1 MQLVQ
6 RWRLNWLTQT
16 HFEKRDLLAKS
27 TFQNSLDKAGK
38 YIDDGFDRSD
48 PQLTDRAF
56 AALDKLGARK
66 IIRDEDAVLLHY
78 FRANAF
84 NNRQHEAGLD
94 RSWRWEN
101 EHLQSEL
108 LELRKAARHKGFKKL
123 GQIRRCQILTNL
135 GSKLHSVGRPVE
147 ALHYWDK
154 ALAIEPRFSMALFSK
169 GLGLQSYA
177 GSVSDPGHA
186 QLIAAQ
192 AHDNFVAGT
201 APDAVHESSENAK
214 LVPRF
219 ADRAKYI
226 SEWLN
231 VPSANENLAEEH
243 SLGRSRAEIAYR
255 GWCLEKRLFLN
266 PMNDLGTYSI
276 AATDS
281 LVLPSIG
288 ITLAKGAALPPAVFG
303 LFNQLKQEF
312 TTARLFLF
320 EAMTANT
327 AHFAD
332 KGVKLANTLDY
343 PSYGVNVEKA
353 RQAFRMTY
361 ALFDK
366 IAFFLNHY
374 LELGISENKV
384 SFRSIWYEEKG
395 NPRPLRPFFLD
406 RENWSL
412 RGLFWLSKDL
422 YDREFQEATEPD
434 ARDLAHLRNYL
445 EHKYCQ
451 IHEQWCTPVV
461 DSDHAETEHVGLH
474 IGRNDFEAK
483 ALRLMG
489 LARAAIIYLCLAV
502 HREESLRKKGS
513 EIAISMPMI
522 FDTWDDKWKV

>member
-1 MQLVQ
+1 M
-6 RWRLNWLTQT
+6 
-16 HFEKRDLLAKS
+16 AKS
-27 TFQNSLDKAGK
+27 TFQKSLDKAGQ

-56 AALDKLGARK
+56 AALDKLAARK
-66 IIRDEDAVLLHY
+66 IIRDDDAVLLHY

-84 NNRQHEAGLD
+84 NNRQHEAGLE
-94 RSWRWEN
+94 RSWQWES

-108 LELRKAARHKGFKKL
+108 LELRKAARHKGFEKL
-123 GQIRRCQILTNL
+123 GPIRRCQILTNL
-135 GSKLHSVGRPVE
+135 GSKLNSVGRPVE
-147 ALHYWDK
+147 ALHYWNK
-154 ALAIEPRFSMALFSK
+154 ALAIEGRFAMALFNK
-169 GLGLQSYA
+169 GSGLLSYA
-177 GSVSDPGHA
+177 DSVSDPGHS

-192 AHDNFVAGT
+192 AYDNFVAGT
-201 APDAVHESSENAK
+201 APDAVHESSENAE
-214 LVPRF
+214 LVPHF
-219 ADRAKYI
+219 AERAKNI
-226 SEWLN
+226 SKWLN
-231 VPSANENLAEEH
+231 VASANANLAEEH
-243 SLGRSRAEIAYR
+243 SLGRSRAEMVYR
-255 GWCLEKRLFLN
+255 RWCLEKRLFLN

-276 AATDS
+276 AATDN
-281 LVLPSIG
+281 LVLPSIRLP
-288 ITLAKGAALPPAVFG
+288 IAKGGALPPAVFG

-384 SFRSIWYEEKG
+384 FFRSIWYEEKG
-395 NPRPLRPFFLD
+395 NPKPLRPFFLD
-406 RENWSL
+406 RENWPL

-434 ARDLAHLRNYL
+434 AEALAHLRNYL

-451 IHEQWCTPVV
+451 IHEQWGATVL
-461 DSDHAETEHVGLH
+461 DLDDAETEQVGLH
-474 IGRNDFEAK
+474 IGRQDFEAK

-502 HREESLRKKGS
+502 HREESLRKNES
-513 EIAISMPMI
+513 ENAISMPMI